1 MLTQYL
7 IHPCPCAPNFR
18 GQPSHALKVR
28 VLESSLESSMNMS
41 IFLASLIFP
50 LINECKLCLLPLNIV
65 LKFHKLKPQQ
75 NKPCLSQNSLHSP
88 DCGGSPGVYA
98 IFSRQEYWGGL
109 PCPPPGNLSNPGIRL
124 AFPVA
129 PALQGFLYC

>member
-1 MLTQYL
+1 MQTQDL

-18 GQPSHALKVR
+18 GQLSHALKVR

-41 IFLASLIFP
+41 IFLANLIFP

-65 LKFHKLKPQQ
+65 LKSHKIETQQ

-88 DCGGSPGVYA
+88 DCGGCPGVYA
-98 IFSRQEYWGGL
+98 KFSRQEYWSGL
-109 PCPPPGNLSNPGIRL
+109 PCPPPGKLPHLGMEPAS
-124 AFPVA
+124 
-129 PALQGFLYC
+129 PALAGRFLYH